1 MAAQGRVANPS
12 SGGGATVNW
21 ELIQLDN
28 GAQLV
33 LAPMPGRQSVAA
45 SVLVRVGSR
54 WESTRLAG
62 VSHFLEH
69 IVFKGTRHFPT
80 SRSVS
85 ESIEGIGGILNA
97 STDKELTNFW
107 VKVPGGHLEEALR
120 LLFDL
125 AFAPTIDE
133 AEVERERNVVVEELH
148 SYLDQPGELVEMIF
162 DRLLWGDH
170 PLARDPAGNRASLF
184 RIGSA
189 ELSSYRRTFY
199 IPDRVVVVVTG
210 GFDPGE
216 AQSLV
221 ERCFAERDPDEAA
234 PAGRLTDGG
243 VPARLSDQPEAK
255 LRRRRGEQVHILLGV
270 RCPSYLDPD
279 RWTLDVLNTALGEG
293 MSSRLFLELRE
304 NQALAYDVH
313 SLVSRHR
320 DSGSFAV
327 YMATQPRQLQTA
339 VRGALAEVR
348 KLVREPI
355 GRDELARTKTRIE
368 GRLYLQLEGTSSM
381 AEYLGQQ
388 AALTETVLSPEE
400 VIAAVRAVSADEVQE
415 LAQRLFVGVGWR
427 LAAVGPVGG
436 CGDTLSSISDGVAG

>member
-1 MAAQGRVANPS
+1 MERRERTGHRASGRAD
-12 SGGGATVNW
+12 ANW
-21 ELIQLDN
+21 ELIQLSN

-33 LAPMPGRQSVAA
+33 LAPMPDRQSVAA
-45 SVLVRVGSR
+45 SVLLRVGSR
-54 WESTRLAG
+54 WESRRLAG

-69 IVFKGTRHFPT
+69 IVFKGTRRFPT

-133 AEVERERNVVVEELH
+133 VEVERERKVVLEELH
-148 SYLDQPGELVEMIF
+148 MYLDQPGELVQMIF

-170 PLARDPAGNRASLF
+170 PLGRDPAGSRASLF
-184 RIGSA
+184 RIGAA
-189 ELSSYRRTFY
+189 ELSGYRSAFY
-199 IPDRVVVVVTG
+199 IPDRVVVVVAG

-216 AQSLV
+216 ARGLV
-221 ERCFAERDPDEAA
+221 ERCFAEQDPGEVA
-234 PAGRLTDGG
+234 PYGHRTDGG
-243 VPARLSDQPEAK
+243 APASLSDQPEVK

-279 RWTLDVLNTALGEG
+279 RWALEVLNTALGEG

-327 YMATQPRQLQTA
+327 YMATQPHQLQTA

-348 KLVREPI
+348 RLMHEPI
-355 GRDELARTKTRIE
+355 GPDELATTKTRIE
-368 GRLYLQLEGTSSM
+368 GRLRLQLEGTSSM
-381 AEYLGQQ
+381 AEFLGQQ
-388 AALTETVLSPEE
+388 AALTGSVMSSEQ
-400 VIAAVRAVSADEVQE
+400 VIAAVCAVSAEEVQE
-415 LAQRLFVGVGWR
+415 LARRLFAGVGWR

-436 CGDTLSSISDGVAG
+436 LTDLVSSISDGGAA